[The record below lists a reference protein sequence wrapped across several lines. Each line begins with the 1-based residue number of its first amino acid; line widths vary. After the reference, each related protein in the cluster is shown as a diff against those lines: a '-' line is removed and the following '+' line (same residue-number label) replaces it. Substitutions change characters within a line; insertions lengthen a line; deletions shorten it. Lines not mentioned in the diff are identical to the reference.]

1 MRIRWFGQSAFLIA
15 GSDASVMLDPIGDT
29 AAFRGRVRFDYP
41 PVTGVAADLVLVTHD
56 HRDHGVAGIEG
67 DPAVIRV
74 AGTHASPVGEVVGVA
89 GEHDDVA
96 GTRRGPNTLFSFAL
110 DGIRVAHLGDHGQS
124 VLRPEQAVAL
134 GPIDLLFVPVGGGP
148 TVGAEGAATIVERLD
163 PRWVVPMHYRTPAVD
178 FLDPVDPFLERF
190 EAVTRCEGA
199 EVEVPG
205 APNGVLALTPPRRL
219 ARPA

>member
-1 MRIRWFGQSAFLIA
+1 MRIRWFGQSAFLLA
-15 GSDASVMLDPIGDT
+15 GSDGSVMLDPIGDT
-29 AAFRGRVRFDYP
+29 AAFRGRLRFDYP

-56 HRDHGVAGIEG
+56 HRDHNGVAGIES

-74 AGTHASPVGEVVGVA
+74 AGTHPSPVGDVVGVA
-89 GEHDDVA
+89 GEHDDAA

-148 TVGAEGAATIVERLD
+148 TVGAEGAAAIVGRLD

-178 FLDPVDPFLERF
+178 FLEPVEPFLERF
-190 EAVTRCEGA
+190 EAVTRCEAA

-205 APNGVLALTPPRRL
+205 PPNGVLVLTPP
-219 ARPA
+219 